1 MDTSMIRA
9 VIKNLNLM
17 PLITF
22 IVGFF
27 IGLVIFGWGLTPVD
41 YVDATPQELRTVD
54 YQQFYL
60 RGLADQYAQNQLNA
74 DQARAALDAA
84 NWADS
89 GIALCDAVNRAAS
102 GSTDADGNLIV
113 LPNPAARDRL
123 EKLVEVLGQ
132 GNCAT
137 ILANAGANPDAPLPA
152 NDAAQAGGGLARWLT
167 SLGWL
172 LVLLLLVGAFWWFW
186 NNNSDGY
193 DDDEGLLPINPPGG
207 RASAASSSVA
217 AAPSAK
223 ADYLDDDEVFESSAS
238 SSSDSGSGGVI
249 PISTYRTTYN
259 YGQDAYDDSFSI
271 ENSAGE
277 FLGECGVGISETVG
291 SGGSRAVT
299 ALEVWLFDKNDI
311 RTITKVAM
319 SENTF
324 MDEALKAK
332 LEPKGEP
339 VLVGEDEVIVLE
351 TASLI
356 INAKV
361 NDMSYGSDPNLP
373 ENSYF
378 DRLSFE
384 IMAWAKNDGETADDG
399 FDFD

>member
-9 VIKNLNLM
+9 VVKNLNLM

-74 DQARAALDAA
+74 DQAKAALDAV
-84 NWADS
+84 NWPDS
-89 GIALCDAVNRAAS
+89 GIAICDAVNRAAS
-102 GSTDADGNLIV
+102 GSTDGDGNLIV
-113 LPNPAARDRL
+113 LPNPAAKDRL

-137 ILANAGANPDAPLPA
+137 IMANAGANPDAPLA
-152 NDAAQAGGGLARWLT
+152 DQAAETGGGLVRWLT

-207 RASAASSSVA
+207 RT
-217 AAPSAK
+217 
-223 ADYLDDDEVFESSAS
+223 AS
-238 SSSDSGSGGVI
+238 SSSSVSSAAATKTEYLDDADIDMGSSSADTSGGSGGVI

-277 FLGECGVGISETVG
+277 FLGECGVGISETIG

-339 VLVGEDEVIVLE
+339 VLVGQDEVIVLE

-356 INAKV
+356 INAKI
-361 NDMSYGSDPNLP
+361 NDIAYGSDPELP

-384 IMAWAKNDGETADDG
+384 IMAWAKNDGESADDG